1 MVASIERSDLDRFA
15 TDARSIAADEAHS
28 LVVLRDCHSGVQIGE
43 VSGAPQ
49 LLLRITCN
57 KPQGMLGAD
66 LALDGTTRIGPG
78 TAGDEF
84 KSRVASGRQIC
95 NAGRNR
101 QPFAESRVMTCV
113 RLYRVR
119 IAAGAALGAAA
130 FGTPVSAA
138 DMAVK
143 SPAMNAAVY
152 NWTGFYVG
160 GHVGYGD
167 GSLGPDTNPLPLQ
180 GVFFPHTVT
189 GGIGGFQVGYN
200 HQFANRFVL
209 GVEADAT
216 FVGPIDLPRRRL
228 GPFNSSIDYVGTVR
242 GRAGYSFGTRMPYIT
257 GGFAWGH
264 SQVRVNDAAGNV
276 ISEPGQ
282 YQTGWTVGAGAEFA
296 LSGNWTAKLEY
307 DYVDLS
313 RRTLGLNDFGMPG
326 VSIEPRLQM
335 LKFGLNYQLGDSP
348 WSATPT
354 RSVLPDSSDWSVHGQ
369 TTLIG
374 QGYPSFRAPYGGTN
388 SLPGAGQAQQTWTT
402 TAFLG
407 VRLWEGGEFYFNPE
421 TAQGFGLNGTLGLA
435 GFPNG
440 EAQKA
445 GAEYPRIRPQRY
457 YFKQTFGFGGEQEDV
472 PDGPNQIAG
481 KRDIDRLTLIVGR
494 FAIGDFFDGNSYAK
508 DPRADFMNWAMW
520 SSAAYDFPADLPGY
534 TRGAVVEFNRKDWA
548 VRAGVFQVPNAPN
561 SDVLVSNT
569 NNGGAVVEFEGRYSI
584 FDQPGKVRVG
594 VFGNRGFT
602 GNYRQALAIEDA
614 NPGLDINDVMAG
626 IRKDNTKY
634 GFYLNGEQQI
644 ATDVGLFGRLSWN
657 DGQNEILS
665 FTDVD
670 RSVSGG
676 VSIKGS
682 TWGRAND
689 TIGIGGAVN
698 GLSSAHRDYLAAGG
712 LGLLIGDG
720 ALNYSPE
727 RILETYYAY
736 QVNKNLT
743 LTADYQF
750 ITNPAYNADR
760 GPVHIFSGRIHGEF

>member
-242 GRAGYSFGTRMPYIT
+242 GRAGYSFGTWMPYIT

-720 ALNYSPE
+720 ALNYNPE